1 MTDWHIHSYDNPP
14 DPSPVFCPECGEECT
29 IIYTQAGNAIGC
41 ENCITTNDA
50 YEWEAERE

>member
-1 MTDWHIHSYDNPP
+1 MTDWHIHSYDDPP
-14 DPSPVFCPECGEECT
+14 DPTPVYCPECGEECT